1 MSEEDTKVTEETPG
15 AEPRGTQTAQAKPEP
30 AQAAAKDTPKVAAA
44 DAAGDAAKEESGA
57 DEGGELRKDGTRRP
71 TAAELLGEE
80 LAPIKARKAK
90 SSKNITTGV
99 VHVKATFNNT
109 IVSVTDLSGNVISW
123 GSAGGA
129 GFKGSRKSTA
139 YAGTVVAQDA
149 VRKAMSHGLKE
160 AEVEIQGP
168 GAGRESAVRAVQS
181 AGVTVTSIKDVT
193 PIPHNGCRPKKRRR
207 V

>member
-1 MSEEDTKVTEETPG
+1 MANETEDKK
-15 AEPRGTQTAQAKPEP
+15 AAAAAAKPE
-30 AQAAAKDTPKVAAA
+30 TAAA
-44 DAAGDAAKEESGA
+44 DAAANQPKRQS
-57 DEGGELRKDGTRRP
+57 
-71 TAAELLGEE
+71 AAELLGED
-80 LAPIKARKAK
+80 LSPVKARKAK
-90 SSKNITTGV
+90 QSKNISQGV

-139 YAGTVVAQDA
+139 YAGTVVAQEA
-149 VRKAMSHGLKE
+149 TRTAMSHGLKE
-160 AEVEIQGP
+160 AEVRIQGP

-181 AGVTVTSIKDVT
+181 CGVSVTAIKDVT
-193 PIPHNGCRPKKRRR
+193 PVPHNGCRPRKRRR